1 MKEDASIGY
10 TIQQNDESHCWLFL
24 LVVGYVIAE
33 KQDADNVQ
41 YALQLSAFLSIYLC
55 ICMGPVIWSCKFFLG
70 LQRPFFAQHRHFI
83 TN

>member
-1 MKEDASIGY
+1 MGY
-10 TIQQNDESHCWLFL
+10 KIQQSDESDCWLFL

-41 YALQLSAFLSIYLC
+41 YAPQLCAFLSIYLC
-55 ICMGPVIWSCKFFLG
+55 ISVCPVIWLCKFFLD
-70 LQRPFFAQHRHFI
+70 LQRPSFAQHCHFI